1 MISQHEK
8 EVSFAMAQRGKAGGS
23 NETRRVRERMNP
35 DALKKAWE
43 AKGISTPE
51 DWGEWMRRFS
61 VELLR
66 QSPSPSLRG
75 CFALA
80 QAYPPLARELFNA
93 AFVSCWSMLDVP
105 SKNKSLVEALK
116 IAFEAPAIPAE
127 IVQQLL
133 NLAEF
138 MEHDDKGEFSFFF
151 FLFSFFF
158 LQPLHILC
166 SLRLTLVT
174 RSPSYIF
181 IFI

>member
-1 MISQHEK
+1 MRAEYESLVDRVLRNDNFVMVEHEK
-8 EVSFAMAQRGKAGGS
+8 EVSFAMAQRGKAGGN

-116 IAFEAPAIPAE
+116 VRCSF
-127 IVQQLL
+127 LL
-133 NLAEF
+133 F
-138 MEHDDKGEFSFFF
+138 VC
-151 FLFSFFF
+151 
-158 LQPLHILC
+158 ILC
-166 SLRLTLVT
+166 LLTFSCLHSTLLFARAQDRV
-174 RSPSYIF
+174 RGARDPGGDRAAAA
-181 IFI
+181 